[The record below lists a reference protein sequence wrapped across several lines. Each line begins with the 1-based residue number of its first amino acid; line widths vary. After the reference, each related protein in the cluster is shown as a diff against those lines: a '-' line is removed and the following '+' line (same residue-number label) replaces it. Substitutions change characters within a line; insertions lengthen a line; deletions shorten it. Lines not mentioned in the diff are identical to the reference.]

1 MCFRVRECV
10 EGDGT
15 EGRDEEGG
23 RERKGEESAME
34 RDIVRGRTKG
44 GEDSGSSKR
53 VENIE
58 MRRRSLF

>member
-34 RDIVRGRTKG
+34 RDIVRGKTNGGKG
-44 GEDSGSSKR
+44 SGR
-53 VENIE
+53 
-58 MRRRSLF
+58 